1 MDFDRNCHF
10 SKEVVIFV
18 DHEIFVRK
26 ECSSRILT
34 SYAVCA
40 VESADEEDRVEDC
53 TEKPYSA
60 IILYL

>member
-1 MDFDRNCHF
+1 MSFFER
-10 SKEVVIFV
+10 SVIFV

-53 TEKPYSA
+53 REKPYSA
-60 IILYL
+60 IISYL

>member
-1 MDFDRNCHF
+1 MDFDRKGHF
-10 SKEVVIFV
+10 LREVVIFV

-26 ECSSRILT
+26 ECSSRIVA

-53 TEKPYSA
+53 TEEPY
-60 IILYL
+60 

>member
-1 MDFDRNCHF
+1 MSFFER
-10 SKEVVIFV
+10 SVIFV

-26 ECSSRILT
+26 ECSSRTLT

-40 VESADEEDRVEDC
+40 VESAYEEDRFEDC
-53 TEKPYSA
+53 TEKPCSA

>member
-10 SKEVVIFV
+10 SKGVVIFV

-26 ECSSRILT
+26 ECSSQIVA
-34 SYAVCA
+34 SYAVRA

-53 TEKPYSA
+53 TEKPY
-60 IILYL
+60 

>member
-26 ECSSRILT
+26 ECSSRIVA

-53 TEKPYSA
+53 TEKPYSV

>member
-53 TEKPYSA
+53 TEKP
-60 IILYL
+60 